1 MSDRNEKPAN
11 DVSATDSMLLRAAL
25 NNDQSAWCRL
35 VKTYGSLVYRWARNE
50 GLQSCDAAEIT
61 NQVFTSVARALPEF
75 HHSRA
80 LDTFRG
86 WLRRI
91 TQNAIADWARAQRR
105 QPFQAAGGSA
115 NQELLLEQLIVK
127 DLSSMRQPEPSQEQ
141 AAVEK
146 VRIIAHPKA
155 WRIFWLVTAE
165 GMSPGEVAAE
175 CGVSVNVVY
184 LTKHRLSKEIRQ
196 QLSTGSAQGESPQ
209 GLGCSNG
216 NNRSMS

>member
-1 MSDRNEKPAN
+1 MKDRNVKPVH
-11 DVSATDSMLLRAAL
+11 DVSATDSKLLRAAL

-35 VKTYGSLVYRWARNE
+35 VETYGRLVYRWARNE
-50 GLQSCDAAEIT
+50 GLQSCDAAEII

-75 HHSRA
+75 HHGGE

-86 WLRRI
+86 WLWRI
-91 TQNAIADWARAQRR
+91 TQNAITDRARAQRR

-127 DLSSMRQPEPSQEQ
+127 ALSSTRQPEPPPEQ

-146 VRIIAHPKA
+146 VRIMTRPKV

-165 GMSPGEVAAE
+165 GMTPAEVAAE

-184 LTKHRLSKEIRQ
+184 LTKHRLSKEIRR
-196 QLSTGSAQGESPQ
+196 QLSGGSAQDELPQ
-209 GLGCSNG
+209 GAERGNGSNK
-216 NNRSMS
+216 SMS

>member
-1 MSDRNEKPAN
+1 
-11 DVSATDSMLLRAAL
+11 MLLRAAS
-25 NNDQSAWCRL
+25 NNNQSAWCRL
-35 VKTYGSLVYRWARNE
+35 VKTYSSLVYRWARNE

-75 HHSRA
+75 HHSGA

-91 TQNAIADWARAQRR
+91 TQNAIADRARAQKR

-115 NQELLLEQLIVK
+115 NQELLLEQLTVK
-127 DLSSMRQPEPSQEQ
+127 VLSSTRQPEPSPEQ
-141 AAVEK
+141 AAVERVRNITYPK
-146 VRIIAHPKA
+146 V

-184 LTKHRLSKEIRQ
+184 LTKYRLSKEIRQ
-196 QLSTGSAQGESPQ
+196 QLSGGLAQDESPQ
-209 GLGCSNG
+209 
-216 NNRSMS
+216 R